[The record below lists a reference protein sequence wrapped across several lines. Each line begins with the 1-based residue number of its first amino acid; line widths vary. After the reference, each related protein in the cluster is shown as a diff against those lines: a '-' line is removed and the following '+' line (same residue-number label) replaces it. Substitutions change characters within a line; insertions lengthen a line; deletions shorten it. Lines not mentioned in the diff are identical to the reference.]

1 MAQRGPA
8 SSRQY
13 FAGIAGS
20 QDRII
25 LILHAGDGA
34 ARLSLPGT
42 PLVRRDI
49 AHDKSFLP
57 RSTGVMIVERHHF
70 QR

>member
-1 MAQRGPA
+1 MIPV
-8 SSRQY
+8 
-13 FAGIAGS
+13 
-20 QDRII
+20 
-25 LILHAGDGA
+25 LHAGDGA